1 MRAKLKNL
9 AAISEIVGAV
19 AIVVTLIVL
28 IHETR
33 ENTAATYSSTYDQ
46 LQRDLIQWEMTLAS
60 DPDLFSEY
68 LAFNQLESVEGP
80 IEASPAGLV
89 SSAWFRIA
97 ERAYFAHRY
106 GRLADEEWDRWYR
119 QMCTAGYAARRRWP
133 NTERGI
139 FTNEFA
145 QFLDTC
151 EIATSDPAH

>member
-1 MRAKLKNL
+1 MRTKLENT
-9 AAISEIVGAV
+9 AAIAEIVGAV

-60 DPDLFSEY
+60 DPDLLSEY
-68 LAFNQLESVEGP
+68 LVFNQSQTVEGP
-80 IEASPAGLV
+80 IEATPATLV
-89 SSAWFRIA
+89 SNAWFRIA
-97 ERAYFAHRY
+97 ERAYFAYRY
-106 GRLADEEWDRWYR
+106 GRLADEEWDRYYR
-119 QMCTAGYAARRRWP
+119 QMCTSGYAARRRWP

-145 QFLDTC
+145 QFLDDC
-151 EIATSDPAH
+151 ETTAGDLVH